1 MCPTVGVP
9 NNAPLLCSIFQPS
22 WDKILHSTD
31 AIAASHHLFA
41 QRVEKDVEQDLRQ
54 FQSRKEFQNMTTMSA
69 NLSAIAKELE
79 DAKEKADKL
88 TRKGGKA
95 SALKVDQAT
104 ARLESA
110 TGQWESQ
117 APFILET
124 LQALDEQRCNHLRDV
139 LTQLQTHEVDQADR
153 LRATANDALTTILEA
168 DTSKEVENFAN
179 RATGGRVK
187 IERRT
192 GSGSIDRTPTATR
205 QSSVGNV
212 QPPSTADSSLAP
224 PQTATSFNDDDRSD
238 HSTPGA
244 EKTGA
249 CWPCRVPMH
258 QNVTDKERRK
268 QATEPDRD
276 NAWSTKAERPWRL
289 WSTFPGQECWPFQSS
304 IQQPR
309 PPVATHLCEQP
320 CYLDW

>member
-1 MCPTVGVP
+1 MGPTLASRLRGLTHSITGTPAARGSICCWAQEAAAVQGAQRLVRPGVSAPPPCIAHSHSIPGVFHESVP
-9 NNAPLLCSIFQPS
+9 NNTPLCSIFQPS

-54 FQSRKEFQNMTTMSA
+54 FQQRKEFQNMTTMSA

-88 TRKGGKA
+88 TKKGGKA

-124 LQALDEQRCNHLRDV
+124 LQALDEQRCNHIRDV

-187 IERRT
+187 LERRT
-192 GSGSIDRTPTATR
+192 GTGTGSIERTPTATR

-224 PQTATSFNDDDRSD
+224 PPTAASFNDDDRSD

-244 EKTGA
+244 EKSG
-249 CWPCRVPMH
+249 RY
-258 QNVTDKERRK
+258 
-268 QATEPDRD
+268 
-276 NAWSTKAERPWRL
+276 
-289 WSTFPGQECWPFQSS
+289 
-304 IQQPR
+304 QPR
-309 PPVATHLCEQP
+309 QVPFP
-320 CYLDW
+320 

>member
-1 MCPTVGVP
+1 MTHFTRGPPRESAQGADTQHHRNAGGSKINMLLGSRSCCCSRCPTPRPTWGESSPPSLHRHSHNIPNVSHERVL
-9 NNAPLLCSIFQPS
+9 NNAPLCSIFQPS

-41 QRVEKDVEQDLRQ
+41 QRIEKDVEQDLRQ

-88 TRKGGKA
+88 TKKGGKA

-168 DTSKEVENFAN
+168 DTSKEVENFAT

-187 IERRT
+187 LERRAGT
-192 GSGSIDRTPTATR
+192 GSIERTPTATR

-224 PQTATSFNDDDRSD
+224 PLTAASFNDDDRSD

-244 EKTGA
+244 EKSGT
-249 CWPCRVPMH
+249 C
-258 QNVTDKERRK
+258 
-268 QATEPDRD
+268 
-276 NAWSTKAERPWRL
+276 
-289 WSTFPGQECWPFQSS
+289 
-304 IQQPR
+304 
-309 PPVATHLCEQP
+309 QP
-320 CYLDW
+320 C